1 MWWRRSAASSNK
13 LKLPRRNSPVA
24 RLRRFLGRPMRVLG
38 TSMLPVLRPGNI
50 ILVRCF
56 SYRRSAPQR
65 GEIVV
70 ARPSS
75 LGGRALVKRV
85 RATPHEEVAVASPF
99 DFAQDSS
106 RASGSESRNSRTWS
120 LGADEYFLLGDHAAD
135 SLDSRKLGPIT
146 RRELIGRA
154 WLRVW
159 PPRILHTLS

>member
-50 ILVRCF
+50 ILVRCS

-85 RATPHEEVAVASPF
+85 RATPHEEVAVAS
-99 DFAQDSS
+99 
-106 RASGSESRNSRTWS
+106 RTWS

-135 SLDSRKLGPIT
+135 SLDSRKLGPIA

-159 PPRILHTLS
+159 PPRVLRLPS

>member
-1 MWWRRSAASSNK
+1 MWWRRSAASSSK
-13 LKLPRRNSPVA
+13 RKLPKRNSPVA

-38 TSMLPVLRPGNI
+38 TSMLPVLRPGDI
-50 ILVRCF
+50 ILVRH
-56 SYRRSAPQR
+56 SAYRRSDPRR

-85 RATPHEEVAVASPF
+85 CATPHEEIAWASPL
-99 DFAQDSS
+99 DCAQ
-106 RASGSESRNSRTWS
+106 GPS

-159 PPRILHTLS
+159 PPRILRVPS